1 MVLEFKNQ
9 KFNIMKNSM
18 KVILAIVGLSL
29 TISLDA
35 QIQIGTKASVLYSTA
50 SINGISDNVLDK
62 SLQDA
67 FDVSIFASITVA
79 PNFYIQPEISYN
91 KKGFEVGQSVDL
103 NLFNIDLPLGV
114 AAVTEIDY
122 LQVPILGR
130 LQFENEKG
138 GAYFLAGPSVA
149 LATKGQ
155 LRTKVS
161 SIIDINLT
169 RTDLDLSNSNYNRF
183 EFAGVL
189 GTGAF
194 INIGSAKAFAE
205 FKYHHGLSNL
215 LDDPIVNIEIKNRA
229 FGIGAG
235 VQIGF

>member
-1 MVLEFKNQ
+1 
-9 KFNIMKNSM
+9 MKNNM

-29 TISLDA
+29 AISLDA

-50 SINGISDNVLDK
+50 KINGIADNVLDK

-67 FDVSIFASITVA
+67 FDVSLFASIPLA
-79 PNFYIQPEISYN
+79 KNFYLQPEIGYN
-91 KKGFEVGQSVDL
+91 KKGFEVGQSIDL
-103 NLFNIDLPLGV
+103 NLFNVDLPIGV

-122 LQVPILGR
+122 IQVPVLGR
-130 LQFENEKG
+130 LQFEYEKG
-138 GAYFLAGPSVA
+138 GVYFLAGPSIA
-149 LATKGQ
+149 YATKGQ

-161 SIIDINLT
+161 AIIDLNLT
-169 RTDLDLSNSNYNRF
+169 RTDLDMSNSDYNRF

-194 INIGSAKAFAE
+194 LNIGTNAKAFTE
-205 FKYHHGLSNL
+205 FKYHHGMSNL
-215 LDDPIVNIEIKNRA
+215 LDDPIVDLEIKNRA

-235 VQIGF
+235 FQIGF